1 MRSPD
6 QKVVH
11 RKLVQKEARPSAD
24 YVGAVTDFNFV
35 EERDE
40 DLEFTPHL
48 RNDDVDDEASPLI
61 PGYQM
66 KKSQQDASA
75 NNSLDISNIEMEG

>member
-1 MRSPD
+1 M
-6 QKVVH
+6 
-11 RKLVQKEARPSAD
+11 
-24 YVGAVTDFNFV
+24 TDFNFV

-66 KKSQQDASA
+66 KKGQQDASA